1 MPTISVYGFNPD
13 GGPSAL
19 SAQATRD
26 NLNEDHPTWAVT
38 LAYTASTTTAA
49 FTSATASDA
58 DLRAALET
66 AYPPASYHVV

>member
-13 GGPSAL
+13 GGPSQL
-19 SAQATRD
+19 SAEATRD
-26 NLNEDHPTWAVT
+26 NLNEDHPAWAVA
-38 LAYTASTTTAA
+38 LAYTASTTTAV

-58 DLRAALET
+58 ALRAALET

>member
-66 AYPPASYHVV
+66 AYPSASYHVV